1 MENMLESFNDYDPM
15 KNVYNHQKVNILL
28 NTGNFIKDK
37 EKFSLLLK
45 KICFHCLNHMCLMK
59 MNGKKKILMIKN
71 ICQKLL
77 SYFFLQKHD
86 QASLYKKENE
96 LLNRDIGYKNID
108 ELVLAFNNAKTNE
121 ELTKCLI

>member
-1 MENMLESFNDYDPM
+1 M
-15 KNVYNHQKVNILL
+15 Q
-28 NTGNFIKDK
+28 GNFTKDE

-71 ICQKLL
+71 ICEKLL

-86 QASLYKKENE
+86 QASLSKKENE
-96 LLNRDIGYKNID
+96 LLNRDIGYKNIG

>member
-15 KNVYNHQKVNILL
+15 KNVYNDQKVNILL

-86 QASLYKKENE
+86 QASLSKKENE